1 MADNRGLD
9 TPPNPSRLPE
19 PGPDALAHAG
29 RVLAMLRES
38 IRAAS
43 GWIPFERYVELALYA
58 PGLGYYAAGSRKLGP
73 EGDFTTAPELTPIFG
88 QTLAR
93 SAAELHAQGLPD
105 ILEIGAGSGALAA
118 SMLEELAR
126 LDALPGQYLI
136 LELSP
141 DLRERS
147 RDTLARR
154 VPQLMERVA
163 WLSRLPPA
171 FDGLVLG
178 NEVLD
183 AMPFALVV
191 HDGQAR
197 WMERGVRLGERD
209 ALVLVDRPAT
219 GELLESVQALAA
231 EHHLPPGYT
240 TEIQREAQG
249 FLRSLGAMPGR
260 GVVLMLDYG
269 FPAREYYHPQR
280 HGGTMMCHYRHR
292 AHDDALWMP
301 GLQDITTHVDF
312 TAMAHAAVE
321 SGMELAGYTSQAAF
335 LIASGITDV
344 LARIPVGQAAGYLPQ
359 SNAVQR
365 LTSPAEM
372 GELFKVI
379 AFTRGMPSGG
389 VPSGGASNHGGI
401 APLAGF
407 AVGDRSMAL

>member
-1 MADNRGLD
+1 
-9 TPPNPSRLPE
+9 
-19 PGPDALAHAG
+19 
-29 RVLAMLRES
+29 MLREA
-38 IRAAS
+38 IRAAG
-43 GWIPFERYVELALYA
+43 GWISFERYVALALYA
-58 PGLGYYAAGSRKLGP
+58 PGLGYYAAGSRKLGS
-73 EGDFTTAPELTPIFG
+73 EGDFTTAPELTPLFG

-183 AMPFALVV
+183 AMPFALATLAA
-191 HDGQAR
+191 DGR
-197 WMERGVRLGERD
+197 WMERGVALDGHD
-209 ALVLVDRPAT
+209 ALVLADRPAT
-219 GELLESVQALAA
+219 GELLATLQALAA
-231 EHHLPPGYT
+231 EHSLPPGYT
-240 TEIQREAQG
+240 TEVQREAQG

-335 LIASGITDV
+335 LIASGITEV
-344 LARIPVGQAAGYLPQ
+344 LARTPAEQAAGYLPQ

-372 GELFKVI
+372 GELFKAI
-379 AFTRGMPSGG
+379 AFIRGGPGG
-389 VPSGGASNHGGI
+389 GEL

-407 AVGDRSMAL
+407 AIGDRSRTL

>member
-9 TPPNPSRLPE
+9 TPTNPSRLPE
-19 PGPDALAHAG
+19 PGPDALAHAA

-38 IRAAS
+38 IRAAG
-43 GWIPFERYVELALYA
+43 GWIPFERYVGLALYA

-93 SAAELHAQGLPD
+93 TAAELHAQGMPD

-183 AMPFALVV
+183 AMPFALVTLAE
-191 HDGQAR
+191 DGN
-197 WMERGVRLGERD
+197 WMERGVALDGHD
-209 ALVLVDRPAT
+209 ALMLADRPAT
-219 GELLESVQALAA
+219 GELLATMQALAA
-231 EHHLPPGYT
+231 EHHLPAGYT

-249 FLRSLGAMPGR
+249 FVRSLGAMPGR

-301 GLQDITTHVDF
+301 GLQDITTHMDF
-312 TAMAHAAVE
+312 TAMAQAAVE

-335 LIASGITDV
+335 LIASGITEV
-344 LARIPVGQAAGYLPQ
+344 LARTPAEQAAGYLPQ

-379 AFTRGMPSGG
+379 AFTRGVTSGG
-389 VPSGGASNHGGI
+389 VPSGSAI

-407 AVGDRSMAL
+407 AIGDRSMAL

>member
-9 TPPNPSRLPE
+9 TPTNPSRLPE

-38 IRAAS
+38 IRAAG
-43 GWIPFERYVELALYA
+43 GWISFERYVELALYA

-93 SAAELHAQGLPD
+93 TAAELHAQGLPD

-191 HDGQAR
+191 HDGQGR
-197 WMERGVRLGERD
+197 WMERGVGLGERD
-209 ALVLVDRPAT
+209 ALVLVDRPAS
-219 GELLESVQALAA
+219 GGLLESAQALAA
-231 EHHLPPGYT
+231 EHHLPAGYT

-249 FLRSLGAMPGR
+249 FVRSLGAMPGR

-312 TAMAHAAVE
+312 TAMAQAAVE

-335 LIASGITDV
+335 LIASGITEV
-344 LARIPVGQAAGYLPQ
+344 LARTPAEQAAGYLPQ

-372 GELFKVI
+372 GELFKAI
-379 AFTRGMPSGG
+379 AFTRGVTSGG
-389 VPSGGASNHGGI
+389 VPNGGAI

-407 AVGDRSMAL
+407 AIGDRSMAL